1 MVLIYCRRST
11 QILGTVSI
19 RMFITQRRHIDYFV
33 KEKDEERGTKY
44 WVHPYFNRSGKLGH
58 FITAREPDQSSESYG
73 LFYTIKGGRIVL
85 NFAPS
90 WTTRMLPVIQMECF
104 PGRPTSLIVA
114 SSLAFINQQSTLI
127 AREVSAF
134 CGDMFTSER
143 QTLKQF

>member
-1 MVLIYCRRST
+1 VRIFVDLIFNIYITMHGVKNVKKKRPDVVLIYCRRST

-90 WTTRMLPVIQMECF
+90 
-104 PGRPTSLIVA
+104 
-114 SSLAFINQQSTLI
+114 
-127 AREVSAF
+127 
-134 CGDMFTSER
+134 
-143 QTLKQF
+143 